1 MGADPLT
8 MMLIAGAAG
17 SVLDGVAAGKAGKA
31 NQSIHRRN
39 ADILRM
45 RAKEFE
51 SAAEKNADLL
61 RDRNKK
67 KLSSD
72 SVKYMKSGVELA
84 GSPLEVLGDSALEME
99 FEAQLMTHEGVLKAY
114 ETNVQASMEEYEG
127 QMAAWRGKQQK
138 NAAFMKAGISAL
150 GAAYSGGMFSG
161 GPATNTVGSTLGPQ
175 AYGSSANA
183 TIMNSGQAMPGF
195 VY

>member
-114 ETNVQASMEEYEG
+114 ETNVQASMQEYEG

-161 GPATNTVGSTLGPQ
+161 TAATTAGTTAGAGAGAGGVSFGS
-175 AYGSSANA
+175 YG
-183 TIMNSGQAMPGF
+183 TQLPYGQIGI
-195 VY
+195 

>member
-31 NQSIHRRN
+31 NQSIHQRN

-45 RAKEFE
+45 RAREFE

-114 ETNVQASMEEYEG
+114 ETNVQASMQEYEG

-161 GPATNTVGSTLGPQ
+161 GPATLGPQ
-175 AYGSSANA
+175 VYGSSANA